1 MLTSTQNPLVK
12 QIRRLHRNKSRREEG
27 LFLLEGSHL
36 IEEAIAAGLP
46 LSVVCFT
53 EHWQAR
59 NAALGDRLAALTPRV
74 ELVTPEVLTAMATT
88 VNPDGILAIAPRPQH
103 TTPRIQNFGLVLE
116 TLQDPGNLGTIIRSA
131 AAAGVEGLILSEDSV
146 DLDNPKVLRSSAGQW
161 FRLPMAVSGDLVQ
174 TVRDY
179 RAAGFQT
186 IATLPQAQKRY
197 WDLDLTK
204 PTLLLMGNEGAGLSP
219 EVAALADHQVSI
231 PLERGVES
239 LNVAISTALMLYEVQ
254 RQRR

>member
-1 MLTSTQNPLVK
+1 MLTSSQNPLVK

-36 IEEAIAAGLP
+36 IEEALSARIGLTI
-46 LSVVCFT
+46 VCVT
-53 EHWQAR
+53 EQWQAR
-59 NAALGDRLAALTPRV
+59 NWELCDRLESIVTRI

-88 VNPDGILAIAPRPQH
+88 VNPDGIIAIAPR
-103 TTPRIQNFGLVLE
+103 TPNKTPDIKTFGLILE
-116 TLQDPGNLGTIIRSA
+116 TIQDPGNLGTTIRTA

-146 DLDNPKVLRSSAGQW
+146 DLDNPKVLRASAGQW
-161 FRLPMAVSGDLVQ
+161 FRLPMAVSEDLIQ

-179 RAAGFQT
+179 KAAGFQT
-186 IATLPQAQKRY
+186 IATLPVAKTTY
-197 WDLDLTK
+197 WDIDLKK

-219 EVAALADHQVSI
+219 ELAELADHQVSM
-231 PLERGVES
+231 PLARGVES
-239 LNVAISTALMLYEVQ
+239 LNVAVSTALMLYEVQ